1 MDELLRF
8 IAFAFSFVVLL
19 PLLIYFVF
27 LSAAPKKT
35 KKEKVIVFVL
45 TVLSVGLMLWITYNQ
60 GHSNEIQ
67 TFSTGLV
74 FMVGSFLNTF
84 EIQISKVLRVGILI
98 VGVGVY
104 IAAGSYI

>member
-8 IAFAFSFVVLL
+8 MAFVFSFVVLL

-35 KKEKVIVFVL
+35 KKEKIIVFVL
-45 TVLSVGLMLWITYNQ
+45 TILSVGLMLWTAYSQ
-60 GHSNEIQ
+60 GRSNVIQ
-67 TFSTGLV
+67 TFTIGLV
-74 FMVGSFLNTF
+74 FVVGSFLNTF
-84 EIQISKVLRVGILI
+84 EVQISKLLRVGILI
-98 VGVGVY
+98 VGVGIY